1 MAATEHQERQARAR
15 AAAAEGRWRAADAEL
30 RAAPD
35 AHLVADD
42 LMLLADAAFWRID
55 VEAEIDL
62 RQKAFAAFVAEGRP
76 RRAAYTAWLLAVR
89 FGLHGDPVSASGW
102 QQRAERQ
109 LEDQPDCLEA
119 GYVAC
124 GTCEQALL
132 AGHLDD
138 AERCA
143 RAAVDAGHR
152 HAEPELLSL
161 GLTWLGL
168 CRTSIGDLDGGARC
182 LDEAMA
188 SVCAGEVD
196 AFYTGWV
203 ACFAIGMC
211 MNAADLRRAGAWAAH
226 AWSWAQTLP
235 EPTPYRGMCR
245 VKQVELLGLRGELE
259 LAEREAR
266 LACEEIVDFEP
277 NLAGEAY
284 YVAGDVLRRRGDL
297 TGAAEAFAR
306 ARSLGQ
312 DPQPGLA
319 LVRMAEGRLEEAS
332 AALRAADSLRPP
344 FPRASLHAAQVEV
357 ALALGVLDDA
367 RAASAALDA
376 VAEQVPTDAL
386 VAMAATAR
394 GRVRLAESD
403 AAAALEELRPAV
415 RSWRALELA
424 CEVAEARALVSM
436 AMADLGDEEGAA
448 EELAG
453 ALAALDRCGAVGGA
467 ARVRDLVTVAQPD
480 GVVEPD
486 AADPAAPADGGA
498 GAASPLSA
506 RELEVLDHLG
516 SGATNRQIAA
526 ELVLS
531 EHTVARH
538 VSNIFAKLG
547 VSSRTAAAAY
557 GFERGLIGARPRARR
572 STHPRG
578 RS

>member
-1 MAATEHQERQARAR
+1 MAATDHEQRRARAR

-35 AHLVADD
+35 TD
-42 LMLLADAAFWRID
+42 LDAEDRMLLADAAFWRID
-55 VEAEIDL
+55 VDAEIEL
-62 RQKAFAAFVAEGRP
+62 RQAAFAAFVAEGRP
-76 RRAAYTAWLLAVR
+76 RRAAYTAWLLSVR
-89 FGLHGDPVSASGW
+89 YGLHGDPVSASGW

-109 LEDQPDCLEA
+109 LEGQPDCVEA

-124 GTCEQALL
+124 GTCEQSLL
-132 AGHLDD
+132 AGRLED

-168 CRTSIGDLDGGARC
+168 CRTSVGDLDGGADC

-188 SVCAGEVD
+188 SVCAGEVN

-259 LAEREAR
+259 LAEQEAR

-297 TGAAEAFAR
+297 TGATEAFAR

-332 AALRAADSLRPP
+332 AALRAADPLRPP
-344 FPRASLHAAQVEV
+344 FQRASLHAAQVEV
-357 ALALGVLDDA
+357 ALALGDLDDA
-367 RAASAALDA
+367 RAASVALDA

-386 VAMAATAR
+386 LAMAATTR
-394 GRVRLAESD
+394 GRVRLAASD
-403 AAAALEELRPAV
+403 ATAALEELRPAV
-415 RSWRALELA
+415 RSWRSLELA

-436 AMADLGDEEGAA
+436 AMAELGDQEGAA

-467 ARVRDLVTVAQPD
+467 ARVRELVAAGRLA
-480 GVVEPD
+480 GVVRS
-486 AADPAAPADGGA
+486 PAPGA
-498 GAASPLSA
+498 GEPANSGEDATNPLTA
-506 RELEVLDHLG
+506 RELEVLDQLG

-526 ELVLS
+526 QLVVS

-557 GFERGLIGARPRARR
+557 GFEQGLIGAGRRARR
-572 STHPRG
+572 
-578 RS
+578 

>member
-1 MAATEHQERQARAR
+1 MAATEHQQRQARAR

-30 RAAPD
+30 RAAADSDLD
-35 AHLVADD
+35 AEDR
-42 LMLLADAAFWRID
+42 MLLADAAFWRID
-55 VEAEIDL
+55 VADEIEL
-62 RQKAFAAFVAEGRP
+62 RQAAFAAFVAEGTP

-102 QQRAERQ
+102 QQRADRQ
-109 LEDQPDCLEA
+109 LEDQPDCVEA

-132 AGHLDD
+132 AGRLDD
-138 AERCA
+138 AEEHA
-143 RAAVDAGHR
+143 RAAVEAGHR
-152 HAEPELLSL
+152 HGEPELLSL
-161 GLTWLGL
+161 ALSWLGL
-168 CRTSIGDLDGGARC
+168 CRISAGDLDGGARC

-188 SVCAGEVD
+188 AVCAGEVD
-196 AFYTGWV
+196 PFYTGWV

-226 AWSWAQTLP
+226 AWSWARALP
-235 EPTPYRGMCR
+235 EPTPYQGMCR
-245 VKQVELLGLRGELE
+245 IKQVELLGLRGELE
-259 LAEREAR
+259 LAAQEAHQ
-266 LACEEIVDFEP
+266 ACAEIVDFEP
-277 NLAGEAY
+277 NLAGEAF

-297 TGAAEAFAR
+297 VGAAEAFGRAR
-306 ARSLGQ
+306 ALGH

-319 LVRMAEGRLEEAS
+319 LVRMAEGRLEEAH
-332 AALRAADSLRPP
+332 AALRAADPGRPP
-344 FPRASLHAAQVEV
+344 FQRASLHAAQVEV
-357 ALALGVLDDA
+357 ALALGDLDDA
-367 RAASAALDA
+367 RRAAAALST
-376 VAEQVPTDAL
+376 VAHQVPTDAL

-403 AAAALEELRPAV
+403 AQAALDELRPAV

-424 CEVAEARALVSM
+424 CEAAEARALVSM
-436 AMADLGDEEGAA
+436 AMAELGDREGAA

-453 ALAALDRCGAVGGA
+453 ALASLERCGAVGGA
-467 ARVRDLVTVAQPD
+467 TRVRALAAAGHLPAPSDPH
-480 GVVEPD
+480 
-486 AADPAAPADGGA
+486 ADP
-498 GAASPLSA
+498 SPLTD

-526 ELVLS
+526 ELVVS

-538 VSNIFAKLG
+538 VSNIFGKLG

-557 GFERGLIGARPRARR
+557 GFERRLIGTRRRPRGA
-572 STHPRG
+572 SPHPRG